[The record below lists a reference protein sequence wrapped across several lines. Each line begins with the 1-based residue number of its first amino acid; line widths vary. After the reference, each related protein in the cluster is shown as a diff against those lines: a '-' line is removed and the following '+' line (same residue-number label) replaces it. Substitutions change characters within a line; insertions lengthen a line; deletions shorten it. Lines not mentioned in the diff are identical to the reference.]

1 MATYAQDASLT
12 DEIMDLR
19 GQGLTDNLI
28 LAELT
33 QRGYPQQQVQM
44 ALSSV
49 APAEEAYVPAPAYPQ
64 SYPQQQ
70 TSPVATQS
78 SDAQQGNIY
87 ERIEEITESIIDQ
100 KWDELIVEVKKILEW
115 KERIEQKQMQL
126 QNDVAK
132 IKEDFTL
139 LHQGV
144 LGKLEDYDTRMQDVG
159 TELNAV
165 GKVFKDVIPQF
176 VENVKE
182 LSAITGKVKGK
193 K

>member
-1 MATYAQDASLT
+1 MAAYTQDASLA

-33 QRGYPQQQVQM
+33 QKGYPQQQVQM
-44 ALSSV
+44 ALSSA
-49 APAEEAYVPAPAYPQ
+49 APEESAYPTQAYPQ
-64 SYPQQQ
+64 SYPQPQ
-70 TSPVATQS
+70 SPAP
-78 SDAQQGNIY
+78 SDASQGNIY

-115 KERIEQKQMQL
+115 KERIEQRQMQL
-126 QNDVAK
+126 QNDLAK
-132 IKEDFTL
+132 LKEDFTL

>member
-44 ALSSV
+44 ALSSA
-49 APAEEAYVPAPAYPQ
+49 APQEEAYAPAPAYPQ
-64 SYPQQQ
+64 SYPSQQQ
-70 TSPVATQS
+70 ASAPN
-78 SDAQQGNIY
+78 SDPQQGNIY

-132 IKEDFTL
+132 LKEDF
-139 LHQGV
+139 
-144 LGKLEDYDTRMQDVG
+144 TRMQDVG

-182 LSAITGKVKGK
+182 LSSITGKMKGK

>member
-33 QRGYPQQQVQM
+33 QRGYPQQQVQS
-44 ALSSV
+44 ALASS
-49 APAEEAYVPAPAYPQ
+49 APEEQSYPSAPVYPQ
-64 SYPQQQ
+64 SHPQAQ
-70 TSPVATQS
+70 SPVP
-78 SDAQQGNIY
+78 SDTSQGNIY

-115 KERIEQKQMQL
+115 KDRIEQRQMQL
-126 QNDVAK
+126 QNDVTK
-132 IKEDFTL
+132 LKEDFTL